1 MAALL
6 VVVTILTSTCCYGW
20 ISCRHGG
27 DQDPTNRY
35 CYCIPGHAGKNCE
48 KIVPNWT
55 KNKKAKASQSSI
67 YAPDA
72 VPNNAIDGRF
82 WRRSMTKIERYPW
95 WRVDLKVILIVRE
108 VQVYPNVPASR
119 HGYDRYTQVWR
130 VMIGVTSTGRYKL
143 CDDNLE
149 MHDCK
154 DAVGYLVVIRKRW
167 STSELTFLAFKEVMV
182 YGNRSSASPCLSNP
196 CGNGGS
202 CKPKD
207 TCFYRCVCPPTWS
220 GLNCEGKNWARGRK
234 ATISGSN
241 SAVIAASNTVDGN
254 RDDVMRRGSNI
265 DHQCVTTTRDITSPW
280 WKVELETAIEVIQV
294 HMVTRVESRTTD
306 LLHCDIYVGPHNG
319 TYTKYYDHSRDKNT
333 PIGAEIY
340 RWFYV
345 WCLPVSIGN
354 TVMIKYTYQRTS
366 FESSFYAILSLCE
379 VEVYG
384 RLLPCASNPCSN
396 GGSCRMI
403 EDTVSVRSY
412 ECSCHVIWNGSNC
425 ENSVPCMSN
434 PCNNGG
440 SCRLIEDAVSVRSY
454 ECSCPVIWIGSNCED
469 IAPCMSNPC
478 DNGDRCMEN
487 GTSYTCI
494 QRIVPDPCASNPCDN
509 GDSCMENGTS
519 YTCIQRIVPDPC
531 ASNPCDNGG
540 TCKFNDTSYTCF
552 CLAAWTG
559 TNCERTKEEKKMST
573 VKKLLIGGGVV
584 AVGAG
589 SAATA
594 ACCCSSISCSDVMT
608 KLLGVVALK
617 TLRQRMAENATE
629 TLDYKE
635 EEEEEEE
642 EEEHSLWD
650 DVCQSFSSLV
660 YGEEDDAVKA
670 SASDHQCA

>member
-6 VVVTILTSTCCYGW
+6 VVVTILTSTCCYGS
-20 ISCRHGG
+20 IICRHGG
-27 DQDPTNRY
+27 DKDPTNRF
-35 CYCIPGHAGKNCE
+35 CYCVPGRAGKNCG
-48 KIVPNWT
+48 KTVPNWT
-55 KNKKAKASQSSI
+55 KNKKANASQSSI

-72 VPNNAIDGRF
+72 VPNKAIDGRF
-82 WRRSMTKIERYPW
+82 SGSSMTKIERYPW
-95 WRVDLKVILIVRE
+95 WRVDLKVILMVRE
-108 VQVYPNVPASR
+108 VQVFPDVPASS

-143 CDDNLE
+143 CDDNVT

-154 DAVGYLVVIRKRW
+154 DAVGYLVMIRKRS

-207 TCFYRCVCPPTWS
+207 ICFYRCVCPPTWS

-241 SAVIAASNTVDGN
+241 NAVIAASNTVDGN
-254 RDDVMRRGSNI
+254 RDDVMRRGSNL
-265 DHQCVTTTRDITSPW
+265 DRQCVTTTRDVTSPW
-280 WKVELETAIEVIQV
+280 WTVEFETVIEVIQV
-294 HMVTRVESRTTD
+294 YMVTRVESRTTD
-306 LLHCDIYVGPHNG
+306 LLHCEINVGPHDG
-319 TYTKYYDHSRDKNT
+319 KYTKYYHDNRNKST
-333 PIGAEIY
+333 SVGAEIY

-345 WCLPVSIGN
+345 WCIPVSVGS
-354 TVMIKYTYQRTS
+354 TVVITYPSRRTL

-384 RLLPCASNPCSN
+384 RIPPC
-396 GGSCRMI
+396 
-403 EDTVSVRSY
+403 T
-412 ECSCHVIWNGSNC
+412 
-425 ENSVPCMSN
+425 SN

-440 SCRLIEDAVSVRSY
+440 SCRPIKHTASLGSY
-454 ECSCPVIWIGSNCED
+454 ECSCPVTWIGSNCED
-469 IAPCMSNPC
+469 IDPCMSNPC
-478 DNGDRCMEN
+478 N
-487 GTSYTCI
+487 
-494 QRIVPDPCASNPCDN
+494 N

-531 ASNPCDNGG
+531 ASNPCDKGGICQGNGTSYTCIQRNVPDSCASNPCDNGG
-540 TCKFNDTSYTCF
+540 TCNGNGTLYTCF

-559 TNCERTKEEKKMST
+559 TNCERTEEERKMSA
-573 VKKLLIGGGVV
+573 VKTLLIGGGVV

-608 KLLGVVALK
+608 KFVGVVTMK
-617 TLRQRMAENATE
+617 TLRKRIAENAAGSLDSEEKTE
-629 TLDYKE
+629 DE

-642 EEEHSLWD
+642 EEGHSIWD
-650 DVCQSFSSLV
+650 DVCRSFSALV
-660 YGEEDDAVKA
+660 YGEEEVGDAVKA
-670 SASDHQCA
+670 SASDQQCA